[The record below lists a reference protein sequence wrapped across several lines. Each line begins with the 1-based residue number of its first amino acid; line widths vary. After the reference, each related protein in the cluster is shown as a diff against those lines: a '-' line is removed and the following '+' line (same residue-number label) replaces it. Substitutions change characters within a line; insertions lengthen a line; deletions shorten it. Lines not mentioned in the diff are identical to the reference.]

1 MRTRIFVISIF
12 LVCFLFGCERPA
24 DVASPLMYDHHS
36 IRFSYPANWQVT
48 EDVEQP
54 GFRYLFV
61 ETPGDAI
68 FIAQIYSEQ
77 YALTLDEFAE
87 SFSESTKQE
96 VPIGKIE
103 ENVFFEAEKETTS
116 GMQIGIKENFNIVL
130 LGEKVPH
137 TREYFSIN
145 TIDKRAFLISQAA
158 AEDWI
163 KVEPGFDLIFSSF
176 VVE

>member
-1 MRTRIFVISIF
+1 MKTRLCAISVLLI
-12 LVCFLFGCERPA
+12 CFLLGCERPA
-24 DVASPLMYDHHS
+24 DVASPLMYDHQS
-36 IRFSYPANWQVT
+36 IRFSYPANWKVT
-48 EDVEQP
+48 EDVAQP

-77 YALTLDEFAE
+77 NALTLDEFAE

-103 ENVFFEAEKETTS
+103 ENAFFEAEKETAS
-116 GMQIGIKENFNIVL
+116 GFQPGIRENFNMVL
-130 LGEKVPH
+130 LGEKIPH

-145 TIDKRAFLISQAA
+145 ATDKRAFLISQSAT
-158 AEDWI
+158 EDWI